1 MWWLLGGVVVVVAIA
16 LFFVSIYNG
25 LVRRR
30 NEKDNAWSQID
41 VQLKRR
47 HDLIPNIV
55 ETVKGYA
62 KHERET
68 LDAVIKARNAAV
80 SAQGPAAAGQAEGVL
95 GAALGKLF
103 ALAEAYPD
111 LKANQNYLALQ
122 EELTSTENRIG
133 YARQAYNDAAT
144 RYNNARE
151 VFPAN
156 LISGGFARAELFEI
170 EIGAER
176 EVETAVGDG
185 PRERIRNARQ
195 DRKERVPCGNRL
207 KVIGGA
213 VPGSWPPWVSC

>member
-1 MWWLLGGVVVVVAIA
+1 MWWLIGGIGVLFLAAIY
-16 LFFVSIYNG
+16 FVGIYNS
-25 LVRRR
+25 LVLRQ

-47 HDLIPNIV
+47 HDLIPNLV

-68 LDAVIKARNAAV
+68 FDAVIKARNLAV
-80 SAQGPAAAGQAEGVL
+80 SAKGPAAAAQAEGIL
-95 GAALGKLF
+95 GAALGNLF

-122 EELTSTENRIG
+122 EELSSTENRVG
-133 YARQAYNDAAT
+133 YARQAYNDAAM

-156 LISGGFARAELFEI
+156 LISGGFPKAELFEI
-170 EIGAER
+170 ESGAER
-176 EVETAVGDG
+176 EV
-185 PRERIRNARQ
+185 P
-195 DRKERVPCGNRL
+195 
-207 KVIGGA
+207 KVNF
-213 VPGSWPPWVSC
+213 S